1 MKSGNLCIAGMLM
14 VMFSAVAWPQGYSA
28 TASGTVMKDGS
39 PVDNVQVVLTSFET
53 GKQFK
58 TKTDKRGNYAST
70 GMMVGTYTVQVLGS
84 DGVVLYTFEGLR
96 IRGESSA
103 PLNID
108 LAHPEDSHGVAGDP
122 GAKQPAKMNKEQQK
136 AEAARVKAE
145 NDKLASMNDLIAK
158 YQAATQSANWPE
170 AEKALQQL
178 VAADPNTTRWEFYQ
192 RLADVQD
199 RNNEQAS
206 ALRSLD
212 KGIEIAQAIVSG
224 KAPKD
229 PRNPSPDPA
238 RAKAGI
244 AKMLVAEGN
253 IYAKLGSSDL
263 AAPLFAQAALDN
275 PSPALAYYNLCVTQF
290 NSNKLDDA
298 VNSCDK
304 SLASDPGRAEAWFL
318 KGAALYK
325 SGKTDT
331 NGVAVEALNKYL
343 ELAPNGQHADD
354 AKSMLKAGTAK

>member
-1 MKSGNLCIAGMLM
+1 MKCGNLIIAALCLA
-14 VMFSAVAWPQGYSA
+14 VFSAWAWPQGYSA
-28 TASGTVMKDGS
+28 TATGTVINNGS
-39 PVDNVQVVLTSFET
+39 PVDNVQVVFLVLET
-53 GKQFK
+53 GKQYK
-58 TKTDKRGNYAST
+58 TKTERGGTFTAT
-70 GMMVGTYTVQVLGS
+70 GMVVGTYKIQVIGS
-84 DGVVLYTFEGLR
+84 DGTVLYTREGLR
-96 IRGESSA
+96 IRGEDGT

-108 LAHPEDSHGVAGDP
+108 LAHPEASEGVGGDP
-122 GAKQPAKMNKEQQK
+122 GGKPSAKMSKEQQK

-145 NDKLASMNDLIAK
+145 NEKLAAMNDLIAK
-158 YQAATQSANWPE
+158 YQAAAQSANWPE

-178 VAADPNTTRWEFYQ
+178 IAADPNTTRWEFYQ
-192 RLADVQD
+192 RLADTQD
-199 RNNEQAS
+199 RNNAQAS

-212 KGIEIAQAIVSG
+212 RGIEIAQTIVSG

-244 AKMLVAEGN
+244 SQMLVAEGN
-253 IYAKLGSSDL
+253 IYSKLGNPEM

-275 PSPALAYYNLCVTQF
+275 PSPGLAYYNLCVAQF

-298 VNSCDK
+298 VNSCGR
-304 SLASDPGRAEAWFL
+304 SLATEPGRAEAWFL

-325 SGKTDT
+325 GGKADASIAA
-331 NGVAVEALNKYL
+331 GEALNKYL

-354 AKSMLKAGTAK
+354 AKSLLKAAAAK